1 MPFLPSPLLI
11 KLLFFSE
18 CRLPKKEMLP
28 TKHAGLM
35 FFPAVQNLPALL
47 LNFCRDSALPIGAAH
62 KKIWLRYNRLVFF
75 LQRAL
80 FHSACAVK
88 STSLFR
94 WHLSVQFYLRGESV
108 PLLFRRF

>member
-75 LQRAL
+75 FQRAL
-80 FHSACAVK
+80 FYSACAVR

-94 WHLSVQFYLRGESV
+94 SHLPAQSSLHDESAL
-108 PLLFRRF
+108 PLFRKF